1 MAEITA
7 LKEERIGFSFILFK
21 AVKDVRSLP
30 YILFLS
36 EFKEKK
42 MSNNYRSDRK
52 YLLELAKHYPSRK
65 AVAAEIIRLNG
76 LLNLPKGTEHFLSDL
91 HGEWE
96 ALSHIRRNASGVI
109 RNKIRQLF
117 EKELNKEERAEL
129 SSLIYYPDEK
139 LDEARQR
146 EKDISAWYTITLSR
160 LLKICRLVGS
170 KYTREVVRGHL
181 RDKAGEFVYIL
192 EELLIDGENEMKS
205 QYCES
210 IVRTAIRIGAAE
222 DLIKGLC
229 ETIKSLVIDHLHI
242 VGDLF
247 DRGPRADMVL
257 DELINE
263 RSIDIQWGNHDALWM
278 GAAAGSRVCIATVLN
293 NSITYKNLDVIEI
306 GYGISLR
313 PLALFAEEM
322 YSSSDISAYMPKGNS
337 EGSFYGGTDDSLLAM
352 MHKAISIIQF
362 KLEGQAIKRNPHFLM
377 DERLILEQIDRKSGT
392 VTISGKTYGL
402 RDCDFPTIA
411 DDDPYRLT
419 VEESRVMEYLRVAF
433 MRSEKLNKQIRF
445 IFDKG
450 GMYTIYNNNLLYHGA
465 IPMDESGEFMRL
477 NAAGGRC
484 GRSLMDYC
492 DKMARSGYFAK
503 DGSEERQAGKDFLWF
518 LWCGK
523 DSPLCARKKMATFER
538 LLIDDKDSWIEPK
551 NAYYQSWDNE
561 EIAIKILE
569 EFNLNSIGSH
579 IINGHLPVNRGENPI
594 KANGRILVID
604 GGFCKA
610 YHDNTGIGG
619 YTLIYNADGIR
630 LQAHE
635 PFFDRADAIRNNA
648 DIVSETIIFEN
659 KSDKMRIR
667 ETDRGADIRER
678 IADLMMLM
686 AEYENGNIK

>member
-1 MAEITA
+1 
-7 LKEERIGFSFILFK
+7 
-21 AVKDVRSLP
+21 
-30 YILFLS
+30 
-36 EFKEKK
+36 
-42 MSNNYRSDRK
+42 MSNTETNDRK
-52 YLLELAKHYPSRK
+52 YLLELAKQYPSRK

-76 LLNLPKGTEHFLSDL
+76 ILNLPKGTEHFLSDI

-96 ALSHIRRNASGVI
+96 AFSHIRRNASGVI
-109 RNKIRQLF
+109 RNKVKQLF
-117 EKELNKEERAEL
+117 EGELDEKERAEL

-139 LDEARQR
+139 IDEAKTRGG
-146 EKDISAWYTITLSR
+146 DISSWYDITLDR

-170 KYTREVVRGHL
+170 KYTREVVRSHL
-181 RDKAGEFVYIL
+181 RKQAGEFVYIL
-192 EELLIDGENEMKS
+192 EELLIDGDDIMKS

-229 ETIKSLVIDHLHI
+229 DTIKSLVIDHLHI

-247 DRGPRADMVL
+247 DRGPRADLIL
-257 DELINE
+257 DELMQE

-313 PLALFAEEM
+313 PLALFAEEV
-322 YSSSDISAYMPKGNS
+322 YGKSDISAFMPKGDSGGN
-337 EGSFYGGTDDSLLAM
+337 FYGGTDDILLAK

-362 KLEGQAIKRNPHFLM
+362 KLEGQTIKRNPSFLM
-377 DERLILEQIDRKSGT
+377 NNRLILEQIDKRRGT
-392 VTISGKTYGL
+392 VKIDGKEYKL
-402 RDCDFPTIA
+402 LDSDFPTIGK
-411 DDDPYRLT
+411 DPYKLT
-419 VEESRVMEYLRVAF
+419 DDENRVMDYLKVAF

-445 IFDKG
+445 IYDKG

-465 IPMDESGEFMRL
+465 IPMNDKGEFMCL
-477 NAAGGRC
+477 EAAGGRC
-484 GRSLMDYC
+484 GRELMDFC
-492 DKMARSGYFAK
+492 DKMARTGYFAK
-503 DGSEERQAGKDFLWF
+503 EGSAKRQEGKDFLWF

-538 LLIDDKDSWIEPK
+538 LLLDDKDAWVEPK

-561 EIAIKILE
+561 KIALMILE
-569 EFNLNSIGSH
+569 EFGLNSIGSH
-579 IINGHLPVNRGENPI
+579 IINGHLPVHRGENPI
-594 KANGRILVID
+594 KAGGRILVID

-610 YHDNTGIGG
+610 YHGSTGIGG

-630 LQAHE
+630 LQAHQ
-635 PFFDRADAIRNNA
+635 PFFDRLDAVKNNA
-648 DIVSETIIFEN
+648 DIVSQTIIFEN

-667 ETDRGADIRER
+667 ETYRGSEIREK
-678 IADLMMLM
+678 ISDLMLLM
-686 AEYENGNIK
+686 AEYDNGTIK

>member
-1 MAEITA
+1 MSYNDN
-7 LKEERIGFSFILFK
+7 K
-21 AVKDVRSLP
+21 
-30 YILFLS
+30 FLS
-36 EFKEKK
+36 E
-42 MSNNYRSDRK
+42 
-52 YLLELAKHYPSRK
+52 LAKQFPTRK

-96 ALSHIRRNASGVI
+96 AFSHIRRNASGVI
-109 RNKIRQLF
+109 RSKVNQLF
-117 EKELNKEERAEL
+117 EGELDEKERAQL
-129 SSLIYYPDEK
+129 SSLIYYPGEK
-139 LDEARQR
+139 IDEAK
-146 EKDISAWYTITLSR
+146 ESIEDIDRWYTVTIDR
-160 LLKICRLVGS
+160 LLKICRLVGG

-192 EELLIDGENEMKS
+192 EELIIDGDNSMKS
-205 QYCES
+205 QYCDS
-210 IVRTAIRIGAAE
+210 IVRTAVRIGAAE

-247 DRGPRADMVL
+247 DRGPRADLIL
-257 DELINE
+257 DELMCE

-313 PLALFAEEM
+313 PLALFAEDV
-322 YSSSDISAYMPKGNS
+322 YGRSDISAYMPKGNS
-337 EGSFYGGTDDSLLAM
+337 EGNFFGGTDDALLAM

-362 KLEGQAIKRNPHFLM
+362 KLEGQTIKRNPSFLM
-377 DERLILEQIDRKSGT
+377 NDRLILEQIDKSKGT
-392 VTISGKTYGL
+392 VTIDNKTYKL
-402 RDCDFPTIA
+402 RDCDFPTIGE
-411 DDDPYRLT
+411 DPYKLT
-419 VEESRVMEYLRVAF
+419 DAEHRVMEYLRVAF
-433 MRSEKLNKQIRF
+433 MRSERLNKQIRF
-445 IFDKG
+445 LFDRG
-450 GMYTIYNNNLLYHGA
+450 SMYTVYNNNLLYHGA
-465 IPMDESGEFMRL
+465 IPMDDDGEFMCL
-477 NAAGGRC
+477 EAAGGRC
-484 GRSLMDYC
+484 GRALMDYC
-492 DKMARSGYFAK
+492 DRMARTGYFAK
-503 DGSEERQAGKDFLWF
+503 DGSAERQAGKDWLWF

-538 LLIDDKDSWIEPK
+538 LLVSDESAWVEPK
-551 NAYYQSWDNE
+551 NAYYKSWDNE
-561 EIAIKILE
+561 RIAIKILE
-569 EFNLNSIGSH
+569 EFGLNSIGSH
-579 IINGHLPVNRGENPI
+579 IINGHLPVHRGENPI

-610 YHDNTGIGG
+610 YHGSTGIGG

-635 PFFDRADAIRNNA
+635 PFFDRDDAIKNNS

-667 ETDRGADIRER
+667 ETDKGSDIRER

-686 AEYENGNIK
+686 AEYERGN

>member
-1 MAEITA
+1 
-7 LKEERIGFSFILFK
+7 
-21 AVKDVRSLP
+21 
-30 YILFLS
+30 
-36 EFKEKK
+36 
-42 MSNNYRSDRK
+42 MSNIDRNDRK
-52 YLLELAKHYPSRK
+52 YLMELAKQYPSRG

-76 LLNLPKGTEHFLSDL
+76 LLNLPKGTEHFLSDI

-96 ALSHIRRNASGVI
+96 AFSHIRRNASGVI
-109 RNKIRQLF
+109 RNKVLKLF
-117 EKELNKEERAEL
+117 EGELDAEGRAQL
-129 SSLIYYPDEK
+129 SSLIYYPEEK
-139 LDEARQR
+139 LDEARGQ
-146 EKDISAWYTITLSR
+146 EGDIATWYTLTIDR
-160 LLKICRLVGS
+160 LLKVCRLVGS
-170 KYTREVVRGHL
+170 KYTREVVREHL
-181 RDKAGEFVYIL
+181 RQRAGEFVYIL
-192 EELLIDGENEMKS
+192 EELLIDGDDVMKS

-210 IVRTAIRIGAAE
+210 IVRTAVRIGAAE

-247 DRGPRADMVL
+247 DRGPRADMIL
-257 DELINE
+257 DELMRE

-313 PLALFAEEM
+313 PLALFAEEI
-322 YSSSDISAYMPKGNS
+322 YGGSDISAYMPKGGS
-337 EGSFYGGTDDSLLAM
+337 EGNFYGGTDDTLLAM

-362 KLEGQAIKRNPHFLM
+362 KLEGQAIKRNPSFLM
-377 DERLILEQIDRKSGT
+377 NERLILEQIDKKRGT
-392 VTISGKTYGL
+392 VTISGKEYKL
-402 RDCDFPTIA
+402 RDCYFPTLS

-419 VEESRVMEYLRVAF
+419 DGESRVMEYLRVAF
-433 MRSEKLNKQIRF
+433 MRSDKLNKQIRF
-445 IFDKG
+445 IYDYG
-450 GMYTIYNNNLLYHGA
+450 SMYTLYNNNLLYHGA
-465 IPMDESGEFMRL
+465 IPMDEGGEFMPL
-477 NAAGGRC
+477 AAAGDRRGKE
-484 GRSLMDYC
+484 LMDYC
-492 DKMARSGYFAK
+492 DRMARVGYFAK
-503 DGSEERQAGKDFLWF
+503 DGSPERQVGKDFLWF

-538 LLIDDKDSWIEPK
+538 LLISDKDAWVEPK

-569 EFNLNSIGSH
+569 EFGLDSIGSH

-610 YHDNTGIGG
+610 YHGSTGIGG
-619 YTLIYNADGIR
+619 YTLIYNADGMR

-635 PFFDRADAIRNNA
+635 PFFDREDAVKNNA
-648 DIVSETIIFEN
+648 DIVSETIIFEH

-667 ETDRGADIRER
+667 ETYRGSQIRER
-678 IADLMMLM
+678 IADLMLLM
-686 AEYENGNIK
+686 SEYDKGTV

>member
-1 MAEITA
+1 MSTN
-7 LKEERIGFSFILFK
+7 ER
-21 AVKDVRSLP
+21 
-30 YILFLS
+30 
-36 EFKEKK
+36 
-42 MSNNYRSDRK
+42 NDRK
-52 YLLELAKHYPSRK
+52 YLMELAKQYPSRK

-76 LLNLPKGTEHFLSDL
+76 LLNLPKGTEHFLSDI

-96 ALSHIRRNASGVI
+96 AFSHIRRNASGVV
-109 RNKIRQLF
+109 RNKVDYLF
-117 EKELNKEERAEL
+117 ATSLDDRERAEL
-129 SSLIYYPDEK
+129 SSLIYYPGEK
-139 LDEARQR
+139 IAEAKLN
-146 EKDISAWYTITLSR
+146 EKDIAAWYTVTLDR
-160 LLKICRLVGS
+160 LLKVCRLVGS
-170 KYTREVVRGHL
+170 KYTREVVRSHL
-181 RDKAGEFVYIL
+181 RDRAGEFVYIL
-192 EELLIDGENEMKS
+192 EELLIDGEDELKS
-205 QYCES
+205 QYCDS
-210 IVRTAIRIGAAE
+210 IVRTSIRIGAAE

-247 DRGPRADMVL
+247 DRGPRADMIL
-257 DELINE
+257 DELMRE

-313 PLALFAEEM
+313 PLALFAEEV
-322 YSSSDISAYMPKGNS
+322 YGNSDISAYMPKGDS
-337 EGSFYGGTDDSLLAM
+337 GGSFYGGTDDKLLAM

-362 KLEGQAIKRNPHFLM
+362 KLEGQTIKRNPSFLLN
-377 DERLILEQIDRKSGT
+377 ERLILEQIDKKSGT
-392 VTISGKTYGL
+392 VKIGGKKYAL
-402 RDCDFPTIA
+402 RDHDFPTLL
-411 DDDPYRLT
+411 DDPYMLT
-419 VEESRVMEYLRVAF
+419 DGEHRVMEYLRVAF

-445 IFDKG
+445 LFDRG

-465 IPMDESGEFMRL
+465 IPMTDEGELMSL
-477 NAAGGRC
+477 EAAGGRS
-484 GRSLMDYC
+484 GRALMDYC
-492 DKMARSGYFAK
+492 DRMARTGYFAK

-551 NAYYQSWDNE
+551 NAYYKSWDNE
-561 EIAIKILE
+561 EIAIKILR
-569 EFNLNSIGSH
+569 EFGLDQLGSH
-579 IINGHLPVNRGENPI
+579 IINGHLPVHRGENPI

-610 YHDNTGIGG
+610 YHGSTGIGG
-619 YTLIYNADGIR
+619 YTLIYNADGMR

-635 PFFDRADAIRNNA
+635 PFFDRADAIKNNA
-648 DIVSETIIFEN
+648 DIVSQTIIFEN

-667 ETDRGADIRER
+667 ETYRGSQIRER

-686 AEYENGNIK
+686 AEYENGSIQ

>member
-1 MAEITA
+1 
-7 LKEERIGFSFILFK
+7 
-21 AVKDVRSLP
+21 
-30 YILFLS
+30 
-36 EFKEKK
+36 
-42 MSNNYRSDRK
+42 MSNIDRNDRK
-52 YLLELAKHYPSRK
+52 YLMELAKQYPSRG

-76 LLNLPKGTEHFLSDL
+76 LLNLPKGTEHFLSDI

-96 ALSHIRRNASGVI
+96 AFSHIRRNASGVI
-109 RNKIRQLF
+109 RNKVLKLF
-117 EKELNKEERAEL
+117 EGELDAEGRAQL
-129 SSLIYYPDEK
+129 SSLIYYPEEK
-139 LDEARQR
+139 LDEARGR
-146 EKDISAWYTITLSR
+146 EGYIASWYTLTIDR
-160 LLKICRLVGS
+160 LLKVCRLVGS
-170 KYTREVVRGHL
+170 KYTREVVREHL
-181 RDKAGEFVYIL
+181 RQRAGEFVYIL
-192 EELLIDGENEMKS
+192 EELLIDGDDVMKS

-210 IVRTAIRIGAAE
+210 IVRTAVRIGAAE

-247 DRGPRADMVL
+247 DRGPRADMIL
-257 DELINE
+257 DELMRE

-313 PLALFAEEM
+313 PLALFAEEI
-322 YSSSDISAYMPKGNS
+322 YGGSDISAYMPKGSS
-337 EGSFYGGTDDSLLAM
+337 EGNFYGGTDDTLLAM

-362 KLEGQAIKRNPHFLM
+362 KLEGQAIKRNPSFLM
-377 DERLILEQIDRKSGT
+377 NERLILEQIDKKRGT
-392 VTISGKTYGL
+392 VTISGKEYKL
-402 RDCDFPTIA
+402 RDCYFPTLS

-419 VEESRVMEYLRVAF
+419 DGESRVMEYLRVAF
-433 MRSEKLNKQIRF
+433 MRSDKLNKQIRF
-445 IFDKG
+445 IYDYG
-450 GMYTIYNNNLLYHGA
+450 SMYTLYNNNLLYHGA
-465 IPMDESGEFMRL
+465 IPMDEGGEFMSL
-477 NAAGGRC
+477 EAAGGRR
-484 GRSLMDYC
+484 GKELMDYC
-492 DKMARSGYFAK
+492 DRMARVGYFAK
-503 DGSEERQAGKDFLWF
+503 DGSPERQVGKDFLWF

-538 LLIDDKDSWIEPK
+538 LLISDKDAWIEPK

-569 EFNLNSIGSH
+569 EFGLDRIGSH

-610 YHDNTGIGG
+610 YHGSTGIGG
-619 YTLIYNADGIR
+619 YTLIYNADGMR

-635 PFFDRADAIRNNA
+635 PFFDREDAVKNNA
-648 DIVSETIIFEN
+648 DIVSETIIFEH

-667 ETDRGADIRER
+667 ETYRGSQIRER
-678 IADLMMLM
+678 IADLMVLM
-686 AEYENGNIK
+686 AEYDKGTV

>member
-1 MAEITA
+1 M
-7 LKEERIGFSFILFK
+7 KSS
-21 AVKDVRSLP
+21 D
-30 YILFLS
+30 
-36 EFKEKK
+36 
-42 MSNNYRSDRK
+42 RSDRK
-52 YLLELAKHYPSRK
+52 YLMELAKQYPSRK

-76 LLNLPKGTEHFLSDL
+76 LLNLPKGTEHFLSDI

-96 ALSHIRRNASGVI
+96 AFSHIRRNASGVV
-109 RNKIRQLF
+109 RNKVDHLF
-117 EKELNKEERAEL
+117 KDTLSEKDRAEL
-129 SSLIYYPDEK
+129 SSLIYYPSEK
-139 LDEARQR
+139 LAEARER
-146 EKDISAWYTITLSR
+146 EENVSRWYKITLER
-160 LLKICRLVGS
+160 LLKVCRLVGS
-170 KYTREVVRGHL
+170 KYTRDVVRSHL

-192 EELLIDGENEMKS
+192 EELLIDGEDELKA

-210 IVRTAIRIGAAE
+210 IVRTSIRIGAAE

-229 ETIKSLVIDHLHI
+229 DTIKSLVIAHLHI

-247 DRGPRADMVL
+247 DRGPRADLIL
-257 DELINE
+257 DELMRE
-263 RSIDIQWGNHDALWM
+263 RAIDIQWGNHDALWM

-322 YSSSDISAYMPKGNS
+322 YAGSDISAYMPKGTSDGN
-337 EGSFYGGTDDSLLAM
+337 FFGGTDDVLLAM

-362 KLEGQAIKRNPHFLM
+362 KLEGQTIKRNPSFLM
-377 DERLILEQIDRKSGT
+377 NERLILEQIDKKRGVVKLGDKEYT
-392 VTISGKTYGL
+392 L
-402 RDCDFPTIA
+402 RDSDFPTIG
-411 DDDPYRLT
+411 DDPYALT
-419 VEESRVMEYLRVAF
+419 DEEGRVMEYLRVAF

-445 IFDKG
+445 IYDKG

-465 IPMDESGEFMRL
+465 IPMTEDGEFMRL
-477 NAAGGRC
+477 CAAEDKYGRE
-484 GRSLMDYC
+484 LMDHC
-492 DKMARSGYFAK
+492 DKMARIGYFGKA
-503 DGSEERQAGKDFLWF
+503 DSEERQAGKDFLWF

-538 LLIDDKDSWIEPK
+538 LLIDDKDSWVEPK

-569 EFNLNSIGSH
+569 EFGLGSIGSH
-579 IINGHLPVNRGENPI
+579 IINGHLPVHRGENPI

-610 YHDNTGIGG
+610 YHGSTGIGG
-619 YTLIYNADGIR
+619 YTLIYNADGMR

-635 PFFDRADAIRNNA
+635 PFFDKADAIKNNA
-648 DIVSETIIFEN
+648 DIVSQTIIFES

-667 ETDRGADIRER
+667 ETYRGSEIREK
-678 IADLMMLM
+678 IADLMLLM
-686 AEYENGNIK
+686 SEYESGSIQ